1 MSYILRTHVKKKYLF
16 YGLQSVYGLG
26 PFLSRQ
32 ICKRLGLTVT
42 FLIKNLTDEQLFQIS
57 QCVEELGIS
66 LKGELQRQL
75 KHNVDKLL
83 TLKTF
88 RGIRH
93 RQGLPVRGQR
103 THTNAR
109 TQKRLRFFKR

>member
-1 MSYILRTHVKKKYLF
+1 MTYILRTHIQKKYLVQ
-16 YGLQSVYGLG
+16 GLQSVYGIG
-26 PFLSRQ
+26 PHISSQ
-32 ICKRLGLTVT
+32 ICQRLGLQKT
-42 FLIKNLTDEQLFQIS
+42 FLLKNVSDEQVFQIL
-57 QCVEELGIS
+57 QCVEELNIP

-75 KHNVDKLL
+75 KQKIDKLVA
-83 TLKTF
+83 LKTI

-109 TQKRLRFFKR
+109 TQKKFRRLIK

>member
-1 MSYILRTHVKKKYLF
+1 MVYILRTHVKKKYLF
-16 YGLQSVYGLG
+16 YGLQSVYGIG
-26 PFLSRQ
+26 PFLSQQ
-32 ICKRLGLTVT
+32 ICKRLGFKFTSS
-42 FLIKNLTDEQLFQIS
+42 IKDLTDQQLFQIS
-57 QCVEELGIS
+57 QCVEELGIP

-75 KHNVDKLL
+75 KSNLDKLL
-83 TLKTF
+83 TLKTL

-109 TQKRLRFFKR
+109 TQKKLRFLKR